1 MTRRTL
7 TPAHDLT
14 PTADTISYENSENK
28 DTLIETEDTDVSAE
42 EYNITLTVDSLDDTE
57 RSQIAL

>member
-14 PTADTISYENSENK
+14 PTADTIRYDDSETNNTPI
-28 DTLIETEDTDVSAE
+28 DTDDTDVSAE

-57 RSQIAL
+57 RSQIAF

>member
-14 PTADTISYENSENK
+14 PTADTISYEDSETD
-28 DTLIETEDTDVSAE
+28 DTPIEQADTDVPAE
-42 EYNITLTVDSLDDTE
+42 QYNITPTLDSLDNTE
-57 RSQIAL
+57 RSQIAF

>member
-14 PTADTISYENSENK
+14 PTADTISYKDSENK
-28 DTLIETEDTDVSAE
+28 ETSIEEADTDVPAE
-42 EYNITLTVDSLDDTE
+42 QYNITPRVDLLDTTE
-57 RSQIAL
+57 RSQIAF

>member
-14 PTADTISYENSENK
+14 PTADTISYNDSETNETSI
-28 DTLIETEDTDVSAE
+28 DTDDTDVSAE

-57 RSQIAL
+57 RSQIAF

>member
-14 PTADTISYENSENK
+14 PTADTISYEDSENK
-28 DTLIETEDTDVSAE
+28 ETPIEQEDTDVPAE
-42 EYNITLTVDSLDDTE
+42 QYNITPRVDLLDTTE
-57 RSQIAL
+57 RSQIAF

>member
-14 PTADTISYENSENK
+14 PTADTISYEDSETD
-28 DTLIETEDTDVSAE
+28 DTPIEETDTDVPAE
-42 EYNITLTVDSLDDTE
+42 QYNITPTLDSLDTTE
-57 RSQIAL
+57 RSQIAF